1 MRLAILR
8 REPVHSIAGPYAV
21 DALDDA
27 DRDRFERHL
36 RGCASCQDEVRG
48 FTAVAAAL
56 AEAVTRVPPAGLR
69 DQVLAAASGTRQLSS
84 EVPLRRAGRGVR
96 KTRRAPRSQWLPR
109 LALAAGAV
117 GLATSAVLAGV
128 TAAARHGQSAAQA
141 QAQAIAAVLSAPDA
155 RLVSAPISSGG
166 SATVVASV
174 RRGKMV
180 FTSSGLRPLPGSRVY
195 QLWFIGRTTRSAG
208 LVPEAI
214 SGRTASVVA
223 SGLAAGD
230 KIGVTVEPAGGSS
243 APTTAPVV
251 LMTLSAELCSPRQ
264 GSRFGKP
271 EFREHG
277 AARPGR
283 LARTDGGRQAAV
295 RWPEDRCLPRP
306 VEAGHLPP

>member
-8 REPVHSIAGPYAV
+8 REPVHSIAGPYAL

-27 DRDRFERHL
+27 ERDRFERHL

-56 AEAVTRVPPAGLR
+56 AEAVTGVPPAGLR
-69 DQVLAAASGTRQLSS
+69 DQVLAACGIRQLSS

-96 KTRRAPRSQWLPR
+96 KTRPAPRSQWLPR
-109 LALAAGAV
+109 LALTAGVA
-117 GLATSAVLAGV
+117 GLAASAGLGGV
-128 TAAARHGQSAAQA
+128 TVAAQHGQSAAQA

-155 RLVSAPISSGG
+155 RLMSAPISSGG

-174 RRGKMV
+174 RQGKMV
-180 FTSSGLRPLPGSRVY
+180 FVGSGLRPLPGSRVY

-208 LVPEAI
+208 LVPTAI

-251 LMTLSAELCSPRQ
+251 LMTLSAGLCSPRQ
-264 GSRFGKP
+264 GSGFGNESSANTVP
-271 EFREHG
+271 PARVAWLGRAADGSGG
-277 AARPGR
+277 A
-283 LARTDGGRQAAV
+283 LAGGSLSTPAS
-295 RWPEDRCLPRP
+295 
-306 VEAGHLPP
+306 GS